1 MTWVVLYRANPTR
14 PEWVAIFHD
23 DSEAAASDYNVAIGA
38 GKQAVVAF
46 IAKNSTERIEPEDLE
61 PFVPEEA
68 ATQ

>member
-1 MTWVVLYRANPTR
+1 MTWVVLYRSDPTH

-23 DSEAAASDYNVAIGA
+23 DSEEAANDYNVAISA

-46 IAKNSTERIEPEDLE
+46 VAKNSTDHIQPEDLE

-68 ATQ
+68 AP